1 MRMGDR
7 SRNIEDYIAGVLR
20 LLGHFVHGDDLV
32 EWEAHSDGSGERTA
46 RDHPIEVGDAGVPI
60 GVR

>member
-20 LLGHFVHGDDLV
+20 RLGHFVRGDDLV
-32 EWEAHSDGSGERTA
+32 KWKARGDGSGERA
-46 RDHPIEVGDAGVPI
+46 VSDHPIEVGDAGVPI